1 MPDCSYGLQVAL
13 HFVELYFDQEQPR
26 IFDVQISV
34 SGQLSTVLTNF
45 DIYEKS
51 GEMHQA

>member
-1 MPDCSYGLQVAL
+1 MPNRSFGLQVAL
-13 HFVELYFDQEQPR
+13 HFVELYFDQEQQR

-34 SGQLSTVLTNF
+34 DRQLSTVLTNF
-45 DIYEKS
+45 DIFEES